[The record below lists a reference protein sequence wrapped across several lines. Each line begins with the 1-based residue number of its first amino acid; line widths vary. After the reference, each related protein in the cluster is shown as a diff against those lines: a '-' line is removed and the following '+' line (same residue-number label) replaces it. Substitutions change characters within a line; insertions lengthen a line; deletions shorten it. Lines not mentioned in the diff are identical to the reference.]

1 MSRGHVDEPLD
12 DEAEFWKRFFESI
25 QPARIAISKAL
36 SSVAETP
43 PARIFSRSMVAI
55 EAATERVGQVG
66 RRISEYSYAAILR
79 SPGIVVAL
87 LLLTTA
93 LIGRDALEFEHQ
105 INGDVEI
112 YLPDGADSTE
122 LLKQVREQWATDIV
136 ILYVQTNNAATA
148 SGERGS
154 ENITDQDI
162 LRQISWIEGDDLTF
176 DLGGYRSGLDRYKDD
191 RGTRDGVV
199 WVLSPAQI
207 IKEANSSSYR
217 FNCALERYALPTG
230 QQESCTVASL
240 NPYTGYSIP
249 QGSGAQER
257 IDEYVENA
265 GALMESFVR
274 DTDGDGVWDTGVVI
288 MGIAFDMSGT
298 EIPPRDDPKG
308 ITEDNPSGQIKDHK
322 AFLSYAD
329 LLIHEESRPEDCEL
343 CHRVYESP
351 THSWDPE
358 RLEVIPSRE
367 AVTITGLTPVLHD
380 VSDAIYDELM
390 DVMLPLSLLFVGL
403 MMFALHRN
411 AKVVLI
417 CGTPIIMTLF
427 ITFGTIV
434 ITDRMLTP
442 MIISAGPI
450 LVGLGVDYALHLTNR
465 IEENRVRIL
474 EDRAE
479 RNWARRRD
487 GQSEDSL
494 DPWEPSVSLGATVSA
509 ALTTGHAILL
519 SALTTIIGF
528 SVLMWPSIVPIAPM
542 RTVGL
547 TLLLG
552 IFTTFIVSMVMV
564 PALVQLLR
572 YRKTPSA
579 AFDSLW
585 DKIGEVPVRVYLLVL
600 IVAGAF
606 TAYGVMILDDELG
619 KEISGSADE
628 VPPGLASYEA
638 LREYSIEFQGGQTNM
653 FIVDAEMRGE
663 LNGTAPIRD
672 LPILDAIDRMQVEV
686 NNVPN
691 TTSISL
697 VDILKAIHIDSQSL
711 GINLVST
718 SLWDLIHDECWEES
732 QNPFRP
738 DCLPYAVT
746 SREAMVNVAFD
757 TLSPEVRSMLMNA
770 DQPGVCDQES
780 PCETKTLVYVNQPY
794 IALKEAGVLR
804 EAIDDH
810 LRGELACDGPLA
822 CHALGLEGT
831 LNSLLT
837 GGLPV
842 SLDINEGI
850 HDAQRDT
857 TLSTILILLLVMSV
871 LFRSPRMA
879 VFTMAAVG
887 VVVLWQPILMRLG
900 GVNVNVFTAMIGTIV
915 FGIGVDDSIHI
926 VDRIKDE
933 GESPAGIAKSVARC
947 GQTVFETTATT
958 CAGLAAGL
966 FVAIP
971 GLRNFFVLM
980 MALLFL
986 ALVASSIVLP
996 TIIVAYRELA
1006 SRLMGRGPWLDYDES
1021 GSLVVGAES
1030 G

>member
-1 MSRGHVDEPLD
+1 MYTVDDPVD
-12 DEAEFWKRFFESI
+12 DEAEFWESFFQSI
-25 QPARIAISKAL
+25 QPARIAISEAIGAL
-36 SSVAETP
+36 RKTP
-43 PARIFSRSMVAI
+43 PFTMLANFAGSI
-55 EAATERVGQVG
+55 EKLTDKAGMTG
-66 RRISEYSYAAILR
+66 RRVSEYTYAAILR

-93 LIGRDALEFEHQ
+93 LVGRDALEFEHQ

-122 LLKQVREQWATDIV
+122 LLKEVREQWATDIV
-136 ILYVQTNNAATA
+136 ILYVQTDNAATA
-148 SGERGS
+148 SGERGD

-162 LRQISWIEGDDLTF
+162 LRQISWIEGDDLN
-176 DLGGYRSGLDRYKDD
+176 DELGGYRSGLDRYKDD

-230 QQESCTVASL
+230 QQENCALAAL
-240 NPYTGYSIP
+240 NPNAGYSIP

-257 IDEYVENA
+257 IDSYVDNA
-265 GALMESFVR
+265 GSLMESFVR
-274 DTDGDGVWDTGVVI
+274 DTDGDGIWDTGVVI
-288 MGIAFDMSGT
+288 MGITFEMSGT

-308 ITEDNPSGQIKDHK
+308 ITDENPSGQIQDHK
-322 AFLSYAD
+322 AFLTFAEQ
-329 LLIHEESRPEDCEL
+329 LIHVESRPEDCEL
-343 CHRVYESP
+343 CKRVYRAP
-351 THSWDPE
+351 THSWDQD
-358 RLEVIPSRE
+358 RIEVIPDRE

-390 DVMLPLSLLFVGL
+390 DVMLPLSLLFVGI

-411 AKVVLI
+411 VKVIFI
-417 CGTPIIMTLF
+417 CGTPIVMTLF

-465 IEENRVRIL
+465 IEENRVKIL
-474 EDRAE
+474 ESRAE
-479 RNWARRRD
+479 ENWARRRD
-487 GQSEDSL
+487 GLPEESVNPW
-494 DPWEPSVSLGATVSA
+494 DPSISLGATVSA

-552 IFTTFIVSMVMV
+552 IFTTFMVSMIMV
-564 PALVQLLR
+564 PALVQLLK

-579 AFDSLW
+579 AFDSVW
-585 DKIGEVPVRVYLLVL
+585 DKIGETPVRVYLLVL
-600 IVAGAF
+600 IIAGAF

-619 KEISGSADE
+619 KEITGSADE

-653 FIVDAEMRGE
+653 FIVDAEKRGE

-672 LPILDAIDRMQVEV
+672 IPILDAIERMQIEI

-691 TTSISL
+691 TSSISL
-697 VDILKAIHIDSQSL
+697 VDILKAIHVDTQAI
-711 GINLVST
+711 GINLVSM
-718 SLWDLIHDECWEES
+718 SLWDLIHDECWDES

-738 DCLPYAVT
+738 DCLPYSVT

-757 TLSPEVRSMLMNA
+757 TLSPEIRSMLMNA
-770 DQPGVCDQES
+770 DQSGVCQQSS

-804 EAIDDH
+804 DAIDSH
-810 LRGELACDGPLA
+810 LRGESSCDGPLSCA
-822 CHALGLEGT
+822 ALGLDGAV
-831 LNSLLT
+831 NSLLT

-857 TLSTILILLLVMSV
+857 TLSTIFILLIVMSI

-879 VFTMAAVG
+879 LFTMAAVG
-887 VVVLWQPILMRLG
+887 VVVLWQPILMRIG

-933 GESPAGIAKSVARC
+933 GENPAGIAKSVARC

-971 GLRNFFVLM
+971 GLRNFFILM

-986 ALVASSIVLP
+986 ALLSSSILLP
-996 TIIVAYRELA
+996 TIVVAYRELT
-1006 SRLMGRGPWLDYDES
+1006 SRLMGRGPWVDYDES
-1021 GSLVVGAES
+1021 GSMIDTVEAY
-1030 G
+1030 